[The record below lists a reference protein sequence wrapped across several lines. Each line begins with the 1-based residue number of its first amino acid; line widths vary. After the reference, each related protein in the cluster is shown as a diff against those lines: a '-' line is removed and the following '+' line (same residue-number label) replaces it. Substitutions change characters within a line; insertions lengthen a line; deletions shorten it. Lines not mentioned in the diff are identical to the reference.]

1 MMYYVLPPCPRS
13 KPAEGPGASE
23 LGSSFRLEPAEWR
36 PPEPAE
42 RRRHSETM
50 RWSYRIEPAERHQY
64 LRGDVVLR
72 HTPAERLV
80 SDHGQI
86 AHQFESPRTGVVVPT
101 ERWPLSSPRRG
112 IVSPRQRDRGN
123 RHEPAEWA
131 YRLRAAFA
139 LSSSVRSAPAERPRC
154 SEKDEGA
161 QAPTERHRI
170 SDGPLPFEPR
180 RLHCCQKRPR
190 RGLVPPMI
198 PLEQSPR
205 RGEQSPTVCTSQTS
219 TTRKSGAGVQPHCT
233 LRALCPPR
241 AANPGSKSNWPIRLS
256 GASTC
261 GS

>member
-1 MMYYVLPPCPRS
+1 MALDNQVERS
-13 KPAEGPGASE
+13 KAGGAA
-23 LGSSFRLEPAEWR
+23 SSLRGRTWRLSDGDG
-36 PPEPAE
+36 EPAE

-72 HTPAERLV
+72 HAPAERLV
-80 SDHGQI
+80 SDHGQF

-112 IVSPRQRDRGN
+112 IVSPKQRDRRN
-123 RHEPAEWA
+123 RQEPAGV
-131 YRLRAAFA
+131 A
-139 LSSSVRSAPAERPRC
+139 LSTPSGLRPFVQRSRRPRRGIDPPSRTSVCSAPAERPRC

-198 PLEQSPR
+198 PLEKKPAERATISDDMRVEAVR
-205 RGEQSPTVCTSQTS
+205 RA
-219 TTRKSGAGVQPHCT
+219 RKVAQWSHCPV
-233 LRALCPPR
+233 L
-241 AANPGSKSNWPIRLS
+241 
-256 GASTC
+256 
-261 GS
+261 